1 MKKALTLLILG
12 CSILSFTACSNS
24 STQVGGGNSVNDN
37 TQSSAQQNNGNIV
50 TDDTENNIQEEA
62 NNESASTKVSKNS
75 TLTMSNG
82 DREIEYT
89 LTDVC
94 FMNEVHSNSDNMFA
108 SYFPDKDDESY
119 VVAKITIK
127 NVGGDSIGESFFD
140 DIEVT
145 FDGKFKYRMQQL
157 DLESSVMSQF
167 WSCQP
172 LKTVDIYW
180 VQSVPDEVKSMGCNI
195 SFKVGKTTYTY

>member
-50 TDDTENNIQEEA
+50 TDDTENNIQEES

-127 NVGGDSIGESFFD
+127 NVGSDSIGESFFD
-140 DIEVT
+140 DIEIT

-172 LKTVDIYW
+172 LKTVDI
-180 VQSVPDEVKSMGCNI
+180 
-195 SFKVGKTTYTY
+195 